1 MTSWIAG
8 DIHGCAREL
17 ETLVEKLDLGADD
30 ELVCVGDLLHR
41 GPDPVGVMEILREIG
56 ARFVLGNHERKVLKR
71 CGLAPR
77 CHDGSDR
84 PPRRS
89 DFHAL
94 EADDLRGDG
103 KAPCHADD
111 DRCGELLEFL
121 QDHSGYTLTNV
132 DPGSAELEVGDWRV
146 VHAGLLPGIP
156 IEEMPID
163 ELTYLRK
170 LPGRRAPWWYESWT
184 GPELVLFGH
193 TPSRFPRAW
202 RVNGRLVAMGLDT
215 GCVYGGSLSAYA
227 PELDELLSVPAER
240 EWVSR

>member
-163 ELTYLRK
+163 ALTYLRK
-170 LPGRRAPWWYESWT
+170 LP
-184 GPELVLFGH
+184 
-193 TPSRFPRAW
+193 
-202 RVNGRLVAMGLDT
+202 
-215 GCVYGGSLSAYA
+215 
-227 PELDELLSVPAER
+227 
-240 EWVSR
+240 